1 MVIRIILIVALSL
14 CCAAQEPT
22 KPGTDT
28 PTQPQSSASAPTAAQ
43 EPATPAAKPEST
55 EPAKAAEPPA
65 STEPKTVAPEL
76 AKATVYIYR
85 YKQFVGS
92 ALEPSVYCD
101 DVQLARMDNGRYLVM
116 KIDPGEHV
124 FRANDKQAGVV
135 LKLKAGE
142 VYYVRVEI
150 VSGFMKG
157 HGRVVHATPEQG
169 AYEVKKL
176 QPLGPEKIIDKTMVV
191 PAANVGM

>member
-1 MVIRIILIVALSL
+1 MIARFITIVALSL
-14 CCAAQEPT
+14 CCAAQEPA
-22 KPGTDT
+22 T
-28 PTQPQSSASAPTAAQ
+28 PPTEATSPAQTEASAPTKAQ

-55 EPAKAAEPPA
+55 EAAKPAETSSKSEA
-65 STEPKTVAPEL
+65 KTPAPEL

-92 ALEPSVYCD
+92 GLEPSVYCD

-116 KIDPGEHV
+116 KVDPGEHV
-124 FRANDKQAGVV
+124 FRSNDKQAGVV

-142 VYYVRVEI
+142 EYYFRVEI
-150 VSGFMKG
+150 VTGFMKG

-176 QPLGPEKIIDKTMVV
+176 QPLGIDKIVDKTMVL
-191 PAANVGM
+191 PGAKAGL